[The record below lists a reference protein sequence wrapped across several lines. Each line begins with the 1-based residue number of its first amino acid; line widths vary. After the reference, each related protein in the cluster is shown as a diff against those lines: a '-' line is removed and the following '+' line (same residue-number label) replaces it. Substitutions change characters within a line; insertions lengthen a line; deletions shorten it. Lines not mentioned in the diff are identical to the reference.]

1 MPTNGSASDERN
13 LLVTEDDGIA
23 GRTIDALISQSAA
36 IGVWG
41 CGHIGA
47 SAMYHFSQ
55 RGIRCIGYDI
65 VPSRVAEIRDG
76 RFLTTDTAGVERLE
90 ATVGAVTATTD
101 WRDMKGQQIAVH
113 LIAVPTERG
122 AEPSSAALEDIMPL
136 MCEVIR
142 DTQLDGL
149 LPVVIIEST
158 IQPTWVDTVVL
169 PKLHA
174 SGLRP
179 GVDVLVGAAPRRDW
193 FSGSKHTLETLPR
206 IVGGTTREA
215 TAVLVAFYSLVCGE
229 VVPARDAYHAAFT
242 KVIENLIRFQG
253 LALANSLSLAF
264 PQYDMTHVLRLA
276 STKWNIPLYHPSMG
290 IGGHCIPL
298 SPRYALAEGG
308 WDNAYLEPVREA
320 VHLNDGY
327 FGKLYSGRLRA
338 LLGDCRSIV
347 ILGLAYTAD
356 AKMHKLSPALDAV
369 ECLKDTPRLRV
380 HDPYYTPE
388 EIEDLTGAA
397 SAAFPECLH
406 DVDGIVLV
414 TAHTP
419 YLAPGIETFV
429 QPGTVIVDNFGAWRD
444 RPFAAGVRYHEVGR
458 PGTEDSRRAI
468 AWPEPSSVVTE

>member
-1 MPTNGSASDERN
+1 MTETDGLAERT
-13 LLVTEDDGIA
+13 LK
-23 GRTIDALISQSAA
+23 ALQSQEAA

-55 RGIRCIGYDI
+55 RGIRCVGYDI
-65 VPSRVAEIRDG
+65 VASRVAEIQDG
-76 RFLTTDTAGVERLE
+76 RFLSTDTAGVERLE
-90 ATVGAVTATTD
+90 ATRAPVTATTD
-101 WRDMKGQQIAVH
+101 WRDLKGQQVAVH
-113 LIAVPTERG
+113 IIAVPTERG
-122 AEPSSAALEDIMPL
+122 AEPSSAALEDVMPL
-136 MCEVIR
+136 VCEVIR
-142 DTQLDGL
+142 DTAVEGL
-149 LPVVIIEST
+149 IPAVVVEST
-158 IQPTWVDTVVL
+158 IQPTWLDTVVL

-174 SGLRP
+174 SGLTP

-206 IVGGTTREA
+206 IVGGTSVEA
-215 TAVLVAFYSLVCGE
+215 TALLSAFYSLVCSQ

-242 KVIENLIRFQG
+242 KVIENLMRFQG

-298 SPRYALAEGG
+298 APRYALAEGG
-308 WDNAYLEPVREA
+308 QENPYLEPIRDA
-320 VHLNDGY
+320 IALNDGY
-327 FGKLYSGRLRA
+327 FGKLYVERLRG
-338 LLGDCRSIV
+338 LLGNCRSIV

-380 HDPYYTPE
+380 HDPYYSPE
-388 EIEDLTGAA
+388 EIEDLTGVA
-397 SAAFPECLH
+397 SAAFPEALR
-406 DVDGIVLV
+406 DADGIVLV

-419 YLAPGIETFV
+419 YMEPGIEQFI

-444 RPFAAGVRYHEVGR
+444 RPFAPGVQYHEVGR
-458 PGTEDSRRAI
+458 PQSEDSRMAI
-468 AWPEPSSVVTE
+468 PWPEPSSVVTE